1 MAVVA
6 VATVAVAVAAVTIA
20 AATAIAAAA
29 AVAVVVAIHRVI
41 TLLIPKYSSIV
52 LQILPTAQRLLDE
65 LLSSQES
72 VINSVSGAP
81 GMESA
86 NKIWKCSGQ

>member
-1 MAVVA
+1 MA
-6 VATVAVAVAAVTIA
+6 VATVAVAVAAVAIA
-20 AATAIAAAA
+20 AAIAVAA

-81 GMESA
+81 GMESE